1 MKADSP
7 HYVYGP
13 VPSRRLGRSLG
24 IDLVPFKICS
34 YDCVYCQ
41 LGRTTNKTLERKEY
55 VPISEVLDEL
65 RRKLKDGENP
75 DYITL
80 AGSGE
85 PTLNSGLG
93 DLIRE
98 IKTLTDI
105 PLAVITNGSLL
116 WMREVR
122 EALRAADLV
131 IPSLD
136 AGGESLF
143 RRINRPHS
151 GIAFDRM
158 VEGLADFTAQFP
170 GRIWLEVFLLSGLTG
185 TPSEVRK
192 IAALVQRIAPDRV
205 QLNTV
210 YRPPAEKYA
219 RPLNSGEMRALSV
232 LFPDGADIIHED
244 EEDPPRAPAV
254 RGASDSE
261 ILAILRRHPCT
272 ARDAAAS
279 LGIHPVEALKRLD
292 GLMESG
298 RVKTVVMENSVFYV
312 VADSD
317 EG

>member
-1 MKADSP
+1 MSTD
-7 HYVYGP
+7 HFRFVYGP

-41 LGRTTNKTLERKEY
+41 LGRTTKKTLERKEY

-65 RRKLKDGENP
+65 RRKLKDGEKP

-98 IKTLTDI
+98 FKTLTDI

-122 EALRAADLV
+122 ESLRSADLV

-136 AGGESLF
+136 AGEESLF
-143 RRINRPHS
+143 RQINRPHS

-170 GRIWLEVFLLSGLTG
+170 GKIWLEVFLLSGLTG

-192 IAALVQRIAPDRV
+192 IAAIAQHIAPDRV

-210 YRPPAEKYA
+210 CRPPAEKTA
-219 RPLNSGEMRALSV
+219 RPLSGEQMRALSV
-232 LFPDGADIIHED
+232 LFPDGADIIHE
-244 EEDPPRAPAV
+244 EREDHPRAPAMH
-254 RGASDSE
+254 GASDAE

-272 ARDAAAS
+272 ARDVAAG

-292 GLMESG
+292 GLMDSG
-298 RVKTVVMENSVFYV
+298 RVRTVVLENSVFYV